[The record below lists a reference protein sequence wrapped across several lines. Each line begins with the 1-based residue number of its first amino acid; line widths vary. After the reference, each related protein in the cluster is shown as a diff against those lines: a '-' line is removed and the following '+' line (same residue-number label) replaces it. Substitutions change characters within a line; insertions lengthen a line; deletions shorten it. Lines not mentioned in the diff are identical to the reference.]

1 MSYEFHPDGDLFN
14 PPCEGGQGDVPLVW
28 GYRLSHVKVSLV
40 LWNIPRSPF
49 TRGIEI
55 DTFMKRFFRDYQV
68 SYFFANSSNVLPSK
82 RQMAFL

>member
-40 LWNIPRSPF
+40 LWNIPRTPF
-49 TRGIEI
+49 TRGIEL
-55 DTFMKRFFRDYQV
+55 DFTCE
-68 SYFFANSSNVLPSK
+68 S
-82 RQMAFL
+82 